1 MRHSLHAAPAF
12 LGMLAVLTAGCAE
25 TPAGPESSSQSF
37 TAPSQAADVDD
48 PFTFTN
54 PVFDIEAAPNGNI
67 LLAETVLGGVAS
79 GETTL
84 WEIRTRGQGGMR
96 ELVEFTTPDGI
107 TPINGLAAIGRGNIY
122 AAQGGLDLAENA
134 AVLRVTPGGARV
146 VADIEQFEKDNDP
159 DLQSAA
165 AWKDA
170 ACAAASGPFTPG
182 PQSNPFRLTP
192 VSGNTFL
199 LADAAGNTLLRVES
213 NGRVELVALFTP
225 PTEDGSGSTDSED
238 WLEFPFAGAEDGMCF
253 VQPVPNTVAVAD
265 DGSVYVGELTGVGAL
280 GVSRVWRIEPGT
292 TDAVCPSD
300 DCTVVLDEFTS
311 IIDMAA
317 GPDGF
322 LYVVEYDEAGWLT
335 AFGAGTPEGGTV
347 NRCDVGAGTC
357 QIAEIGGEKLEGLT
371 FPAALTFDA
380 SGDAWLLENNLVEP
394 TVRKLD

>member
-1 MRHSLHAAPAF
+1 MRRSLHAVPAF
-12 LGMLAVLTAGCAE
+12 LGMLAVLAAGCGE
-25 TPAGPESSSQSF
+25 TPAGPASSSQS
-37 TAPSQAADVDD
+37 AAARSQAADVAD

-79 GETTL
+79 GATTL
-84 WEIRTRGQGGMR
+84 WEIRTRGRGGVR
-96 ELVEFTTPDGI
+96 ALVEFTTPGGI
-107 TPINGLAAIGRGNIY
+107 TPINGLAAIGRGSIY

-134 AVLRVTPGGARV
+134 AVLHVTPGGARV
-146 VADIEQFEKDNDP
+146 VADIEEFEREDDP
-159 DLQSAA
+159 DLQAAA

-199 LADAAGNTLLRVES
+199 LADAAGNTLLRVTS
-213 NGRVELVALFTP
+213 SGGVELVALFTP
-225 PTEDGSGSTDSED
+225 PTGDGTGSTDSDD
-238 WLEFPFAGAEDGMCF
+238 WLEFPFAGAGDGTCF

-265 DGSVYVGELTGVGAL
+265 DGGVYVGELTGVGAL

-292 TDAVCPSD
+292 KDAVCPSD
-300 DCTVVLDEFTS
+300 DCEVVLDGLTS
-311 IIDMAA
+311 IIDMAI
-317 GPDGF
+317 GPDGS

-335 AFGAGTPEGGTV
+335 AFGAGTPVGGTV

-357 QIAEIGGEKLEGLT
+357 QIAEIGGETLEGLT